1 MPQASAVQVHDL
13 FVPGTRIW
21 NESLVRKSFM
31 AIEAEEV
38 LKIKP
43 GTQMETDVLAW
54 AFEKHGRYSV
64 RSAYRLLKQDQM
76 EKAMEKDR
84 EASGS
89 GAYTAW
95 PALWKLDVPPKIRVF
110 WWRVLHKSLPSKAE
124 LKRRHVAGESHCE
137 MCGEDEESLFHVFF
151 ACPLARRF
159 WGEVKKLMGITVPRL
174 HPGSW
179 ELDVLQPGV
188 CSVATARVVICGAW
202 ALWTG
207 RNGRRHGRKTWEP
220 GATARYISTLL
231 EDLESL
237 KQPARSKPPV
247 PRARWEKPDQG
258 WVKVN
263 SDASYDQDMCS
274 SSAGAVIRDH
284 AGIVK
289 GGVARWFDDVG
300 DVLTGEALA
309 AKEGLELAA
318 ELGFDRVILEVDC
331 QELSKLLQ
339 SPYSCTSS
347 IGGLCFDIIELG
359 KSFSEFSV
367 RWVRREANSVAH
379 FCASIVSATD
389 RCSFWFDCIPDW
401 LEDLAISDCTLASN

>member
-1 MPQASAVQVHDL
+1 MLRPPTVSVPACLRGLVERLFEVH
-13 FVPGTRIW
+13 R
-21 NESLVRKSFM
+21 
-31 AIEAEEV
+31 AI
-38 LKIKP
+38 
-43 GTQMETDVLAW
+43 D
-54 AFEKHGRYSV
+54 
-64 RSAYRLLKQDQM
+64 RS
-76 EKAMEKDR
+76 
-84 EASGS
+84 
-89 GAYTAW
+89 
-95 PALWKLDVPPKIRVF
+95 
-110 WWRVLHKSLPSKAE
+110 E
-124 LKRRHVAGESHCE
+124 LKH
-137 MCGEDEESLFHVFF
+137 
-151 ACPLARRF
+151 
-159 WGEVKKLMGITVPRL
+159 K
-174 HPGSW
+174 
-179 ELDVLQPGV
+179 
-188 CSVATARVVICGAW
+188 
-202 ALWTG
+202 
-207 RNGRRHGRKTWEP
+207 
-220 GATARYISTLL
+220 
-231 EDLESL
+231 DLESL